1 MFLLELI
8 VKIFKP
14 IPDDSSAKNMILIS
28 TEKTP
33 EFILL
38 VFFFINWCIGN
49 ASTEVQCLDY
59 LVSTTLV
66 QLRAGQGAQLR

>member
-28 TEKTP
+28 TENTP

-66 QLRAGQGAQLR
+66 RLRAGQGAQLR